1 MDPQGGPENTPS
13 PDPSLAPSQT
23 LVQDESRGVDHDAGV
38 EHLRVEG
45 AEQVRWERVGGGRGH
60 LNCGRGQRQ
69 TEALI
74 GWDEAL

>member
-1 MDPQGGPENTPS
+1 MDPQGGPESTPS

-45 AEQVRWERVGGGRGH
+45 AEQVRWARGGGGRGH
-60 LNCGRGQRQ
+60 PDCGRSQWQ
-69 TEALI
+69 TEVLI